1 MYSVLPAVVSAL
13 FLGYGLY
20 VVAEK
25 GFTRISTTFFVLC
38 VTTFFWQA
46 TWAILFQVHDPRIA
60 IVLVKFGYLLIVFLP
75 TSLYHFL
82 AEISERRNERRW
94 ILVSYSVAVVLGLLD
109 VGTNQFVSGYYE
121 YFWGYYPKAGPI
133 HPLHVLQ
140 TVVVVT
146 RGLYVTFRQQR
157 VALAGRA
164 LQLRLCVVS
173 LLIYFFAAVD
183 YLCNYGVEFY
193 PPGVVFIA
201 ISLGLIAVA
210 VTKYD
215 LMSPVAIA
223 ATVAHEMRT
232 PLASIRMQANA
243 LAQLLPELHKG
254 YELAVAH
261 GLCEP
266 SLDSGSSRKLTDLS
280 RGIAHQVDRS
290 NAVIDMML
298 ASARMEQIDTSTF
311 DVHSASACVA
321 EALETYPFA
330 SGERDRVSVSVAG
343 DFHFYG
349 SNSLF
354 IYVIFNLL
362 KNSLYA
368 LKAAGKGDIHIAI
381 ASSSSGD
388 ALTFTDTGTGIPAA
402 TVPRIFDAFFTTKK
416 SAGAGI
422 GLAFCRRVIRSFGGQ
437 MRCDSVEG
445 RYTTF
450 ALEFPALRV
459 APIPGGP
466 GIDYLVPARRTAVSS
481 S

>member
-25 GFTRISTTFFVLC
+25 GFTRVSTTFFVLC

-46 TWAILFQVHDPRIA
+46 TWAILFQVKDPQVA
-60 IVLVKFGYLLIVFLP
+60 MVLVKFGYLLIVFLP

-82 AEISERRNERRW
+82 VEISERRRERRW
-94 ILVSYSVAVVLGLLD
+94 VWVSYSLAAVLGILD
-109 VGTNQFVSGYYE
+109 VGTNWFVGGYYE
-121 YFWGYYPKAGPI
+121 YFWGFYPKAGPI
-133 HPLHVLQ
+133 HPVHVLQ

-146 RGLYVTFRQQR
+146 RGLYITFRQQQ
-157 VALAGRA
+157 VAVAGRA
-164 LQLRLCVVS
+164 LQLRLCIAS

-201 ISLGLIAVA
+201 ISLGLIAFA
-210 VTKYD
+210 VIKYD

-232 PLASIRMQANA
+232 PLASIRMQADA

-266 SLDSGSSRKLTDLS
+266 SLDPGSSRKLTDLS

-290 NAVIDMML
+290 NTVIDMML

-311 DVHSASACVA
+311 GVHWASPCVA

-330 SGERDRVSVSVAG
+330 KGERDRVSVSVSG
-343 DFHFYG
+343 DFQFHG
-349 SNSLF
+349 CNSLF

-368 LKAAGKGDIHIAI
+368 LKAAGKGEIHIAI
-381 ASSSSGD
+381 GANSNRN

-422 GLAFCRRVIRSFGGQ
+422 GLAFCRRVVRSFGGQ

-450 ALEFPALRV
+450 TLEFPAL
-459 APIPGGP
+459 A
-466 GIDYLVPARRTAVSS
+466 
-481 S
+481 

>member
-25 GFTRISTTFFVLC
+25 GFNRVSTSFFILC
-38 VTTFFWQA
+38 VTTFFWQGI
-46 TWAILFQVHDPRIA
+46 WAVLFQVHDPQFARILIKA
-60 IVLVKFGYLLIVFLP
+60 GYLLIIFLP

-82 AEISERRNERRW
+82 CEISERPRERRW
-94 ILVSYSVAVVLGLLD
+94 VYASYGVAAVLGGFDLATDL
-109 VGTNQFVSGYYE
+109 FVDGAYSF
-121 YFWGYYPKAGPI
+121 FWGYYPRAGLL

-140 TVVVVT
+140 TVIVVN
-146 RGLYVTFRQQR
+146 RGLYITFRQQQ
-157 VALAGRA
+157 VAPPGRKV
-164 LQLRLCVVS
+164 QLRLCIAS

-183 YLCNYGVEFY
+183 YACNYGVEFY
-193 PPGVVFIA
+193 PPGVVFVA

-210 VTKYD
+210 VTRYD
-215 LMSPVAIA
+215 LMSPVAVA

-232 PLASIRMQANA
+232 PLASIRMQADA
-243 LAQLLPELHKG
+243 LSQFLPELHKG

-266 SLDSGSSRKLTDLS
+266 AFHPAASKKLADLS
-280 RGIAHQVDRS
+280 SGIRHQVDRS

-298 ASARMEQIDTSTF
+298 ASARMEQIDASGFAT
-311 DVHSASACVA
+311 HRASACVA

-330 SGERDRVSVSVAG
+330 RGERDRVSVSVAG
-343 DFHFYG
+343 DFEFHG

-354 IYVIFNLL
+354 VYVLFNLL

-368 LKAAGKGDIHIAI
+368 LKAAGKGEISIAI
-381 ASSSSGD
+381 AAGE
-388 ALTFTDTGTGIPAA
+388 ARNMLTFTDTGSGIPAA

-437 MRCDSVEG
+437 MRCESVEG
-445 RYTTF
+445 EWTRF
-450 ALEFPALRV
+450 SLEFPVRPPA
-459 APIPGGP
+459 
-466 GIDYLVPARRTAVSS
+466 PARGERAGAEAAQG
-481 S
+481 

>member
-1 MYSVLPAVVSAL
+1 MYSILPAIVSAL

-20 VVAEK
+20 VVAAK
-25 GFTRISTTFFVLC
+25 GFTRVSTSFFVLC

-60 IVLVKFGYLLIVFLP
+60 TILVKLGYLLILFLP

-82 AEISERRNERRW
+82 AEISERRKERRW
-94 ILVSYSVAVVLGLLD
+94 ILISCATAAVLGILD
-109 VGTNQFVSGYYE
+109 IGTSWFVDGYYE

-133 HPLHVLQ
+133 HPVHVLQ

-146 RGLYVTFRQQR
+146 RGLYITFRQQQ
-157 VALAGRA
+157 VAPPGRA
-164 LQLRLCVVS
+164 LQLRLCIAS

-193 PPGVVFIA
+193 PPGAVFIA

-215 LMSPVAIA
+215 LMSPVTIA

-232 PLASIRMQANA
+232 PLASIRMQADA

-266 SLDSGSSRKLTDLS
+266 ALHPAASRKLADLP
-280 RGIAHQVDRS
+280 RGIGHQVDRS
-290 NAVIDMML
+290 NTVIDMML
-298 ASARMEQIDTSTF
+298 ASARTEQIDTSSF
-311 DVHSASACVA
+311 SAHSASACVA

-330 SGERDRVSVSVAG
+330 KGERDRVSVSVTG
-343 DFHFYG
+343 DFEFYG

-354 IYVIFNLL
+354 IYVLFNLL

-368 LKAAGKGDIHIAI
+368 LKAAGKGDIHIGIGTGSTANE
-381 ASSSSGD
+381 
-388 ALTFTDTGTGIPAA
+388 LTFTDTGTGIPAA

-416 SAGAGI
+416 AAGAGI

-437 MRCDSVEG
+437 MRCESVEG

-450 ALEFPALRV
+450 ALAFPAPRPTPLSRSERAR
-459 APIPGGP
+459 AP
-466 GIDYLVPARRTAVSS
+466 AA
-481 S
+481 